1 MLQKKIYLCGIDH
14 VDRKNMPKNLKADKG
29 MKRGAV
35 DTMSANGV
43 TCVKWI
49 DNRSV
54 TLLSN
59 FLTCKKDMTHVLRRQ
74 AGCTEKLHIPC
85 PTIVT
90 IYNKYMGGVDL
101 MDQKK
106 VSYETDRK

>member
-1 MLQKKIYLCGIDH
+1 
-14 VDRKNMPKNLKADKG
+14 
-29 MKRGAV
+29 MKQGDV

-43 TCVKWI
+43 TCVKCM

-59 FLTCKKDMTHVLRRQ
+59 FLTCKKDDMMHVLRRQ
-74 AGCTEKLHIPC
+74 AGCAEKLHIPC

-106 VSYETDRK
+106 VSY